1 MGKGH
6 GPQRGGC
13 SMNTDNWFLSRKLWG
28 TLWVASTAPFF
39 SGGCPFQNWICQSW
53 KAWVCQIHLP
63 TRSRTAAL
71 AKWRGKHPEQSRRK
85 TQKAMPSSSTAPS
98 TFGELPLPASTPS
111 NWTCFKPKISLF
123 HHFAL
128 IAWPFKPP
136 SFHPFPYQSCCFP
149 STVLR
154 WCWWICLS
162 CVLCIYLFI
171 YLTSFSSKVLKSQSK
186 GFKQWSIGHRDSSF
200 PFPDIKSRKKTGEAT
215 TELYSSIKWR
225 TDFFKF
231 ILISFQRLLKPS

>member
-39 SGGCPFQNWICQSW
+39 SGGCPFQNWICRSW
-53 KAWVCQIHLP
+53 KAWVCQIHPP

-71 AKWRGKHPEQSRRK
+71 PKWRGKHREQSRRK

-111 NWTCFKPKISLF
+111 NLTCFKPKTSLF

-128 IAWPFKPP
+128 IAWRFKPP
-136 SFHPFPYQSCCFP
+136 SFHPFPLSILLSPLYCVEVVLMNLPELCFM
-149 STVLR
+149 
-154 WCWWICLS
+154 
-162 CVLCIYLFI
+162 YLFI
-171 YLTSFSSKVLKSQSK
+171 YLSYQFFPKVLKSQSK
-186 GFKQWSIGHRDSSF
+186 GYKQWSIGHRDPSF
-200 PFPDIKSRKKTGEAT
+200 PSPDIKSRKKTGEAT
-215 TELYSSIKWR
+215 TELYSSVKWR
-225 TDFFKF
+225 TDFFF
-231 ILISFQRLLKPS
+231 FSSL

>member
-39 SGGCPFQNWICQSW
+39 SGGCPFQNWICRSW
-53 KAWVCQIHLP
+53 KAWVCQIHPP

-71 AKWRGKHPEQSRRK
+71 PKWRGKHPEQSRRK

-111 NWTCFKPKISLF
+111 NWTCFKPKTSLS

-128 IAWPFKPP
+128 IAWHFKSP
-136 SFHPFPYQSCCFP
+136 SFRPFPLSILLSPLYCVEVVLMNLPELCFM
-149 STVLR
+149 
-154 WCWWICLS
+154 
-162 CVLCIYLFI
+162 YLFI
-171 YLTSFSSKVLKSQSK
+171 YL
-186 GFKQWSIGHRDSSF
+186 
-200 PFPDIKSRKKTGEAT
+200 
-215 TELYSSIKWR
+215 
-225 TDFFKF
+225 F
-231 ILISFQRLLKPS
+231 ILPVFPQKSSSHKVKGTSNGVLVTGIPPFLPQTLNPEKKDWWGHNWVV